1 MAGRHQAQYA
11 RYSSSNPSYPNT
23 GGGNSSNSSNL
34 NIPYP
39 PSQNNN
45 APYNQQQQQQHSHQQ
60 QQQQQAYGNAASMA
74 SPYSTNSTSSPGG
87 YHSPNI
93 TPRNNQN
100 RPLKKYILHPP
111 AGVMPLSKTMPSLGF
126 PGMFPQRPG
135 QDEDIMTES
144 NMRHGF
150 VDRPVVSNEHTC
162 AHDIVYGKL
171 QDDQRLL
178 NELGS
183 FMVDVLQR
191 QSRAGCITG
200 PSSFKPP
207 IRTTLI
213 DSKREQWMQ
222 ELAGGIVPL
231 KQLARNVPH
240 GFKGEKLLETLA
252 AKQVPFLRATWY
264 IKIVGLSEMSQR
276 SASNAATS
284 VGPQPVQW
292 TATVTTHLKKQLNEL
307 MPPLTNNSTNA
318 ASPHPTAGTPGRG
331 YKNYNASN
339 HHDNNAPKP
348 WTSPENRARFEHRW
362 SYSVKLARWQ
372 YFEGL
377 LDQRTF
383 LKFTLDTLA
392 QSGSFEIM
400 WLVLTG
406 IVQDYVD
413 EYKRNRTLTKLLIE
427 TLIKSYSAFI
437 RQSAPDANALTVHYG
452 LQKDIEH
459 LLQSLFLSTPDMFV
473 VPKLYH
479 QYRYLFNSILGDE
492 SRQKPSKSLPDV
504 CRVMKEYWTMI
515 KARNEVFCGTLEEN
529 EMKSDQHPVDMDS
542 KTQPNDSIPPDAVAA
557 ASSTLS
563 SSASTTMSEAVY
575 EERVVHVLD
584 SIGRHVDSITGLLLD
599 NDTWMDIKGHTAKSA
614 SKSIFGTTR
623 LQPQALIKLI
633 TIMCRWATSESRYGD
648 WKPYLVASIL
658 LSWREQDK
666 SSDNKVLLQDALI
679 RFLDDEACPK
689 ASETALDSQALDQ
702 DPVEKTNTPVIYLF
716 DVLIRL
722 QLFSYQK
729 YLLRLIARGDL
740 EPKRR
745 HVKQIQQCLHHLASF
760 PLLHPAP
767 PYLINQRRVALYGT
781 RSDSDSKEEVE
792 SLERL
797 KHLARLAVTGFDHH
811 DTDCLF
817 GAEAQEM
824 TQPVPTDSM
833 QSYELSLTEDIK
845 GEFISAMDATSRYS
859 MLNFTSWLLN
869 EVKRFVVKS
878 IQIGED
884 NWRVMTSPGSC
895 LLNTRQFVTIIRIM
909 ECAKDY
915 LTITEVTLWVLEK
928 SNDPVLYPYIIDTLR
943 KYSNYWKLTNSG
955 TRVANAVWAKHLNLA
970 NRGNRER
977 CIMMYMVQ
985 LVQEGY
991 QMDDLVRTQLK
1002 QDLQVKSK
1010 LRGRYSSSVS
1020 VKDELVQLAKEPATS
1035 SLQLVSES
1043 LSVPSQNATGWI
1055 GAILES
1061 AGEVLRMVAKEKH
1074 ITEQAK
1080 SHQLPFSPALYD
1092 FHRIVRAFA
1101 NVLKDV
1107 SNHTTLT
1114 GQADEVV
1121 IHWLCNNEIVLQDM
1135 NHECSW
1141 VPFFVVILVAYNVIS
1156 LSNVVKEFALPWF
1169 EQVNRDCQQHYG
1181 AEESNL
1187 VVFCQNLIALIR
1199 LLIIQTSNQ
1208 PKSEEETPHTVHW
1221 QLRVED
1227 FYRLQ
1232 VQRQS
1237 QLASSLDRIEPMFG
1251 LMERLVMIAT
1261 SLPLSSNLLQD
1272 LVMLRADLLQI
1283 TWFRQACLRDLNGV
1297 YQRFAAREAEAAMEK
1312 RMKKKMLDIV
1322 DELIGG
1328 NSLVNERQGAIVHET
1343 TPDFVDK
1350 LHRVFLNVSQWNEA
1364 QCRVQ
1369 VNLLLDNIS
1378 LSDGHSQNPN
1388 NPHILGDD
1396 ISMDM
1401 TPTESVSSS
1410 NKDLQS
1416 FVYFFYDVVLA
1427 DGKEESDP
1435 VKAQRRFQFF
1445 KNLIHELREPVLL
1458 ELLHHGARLLE
1469 GDPSQQF
1476 PENVLLMHTTDPGQH
1491 FDSVKYAYRS
1501 QAFLNITQ
1509 HMLAEN
1515 VWSNEKK
1522 IELVKTVFGQIT
1534 RFKNSLSIYR
1544 VMQGANVCYADAAN
1558 ALQLVKSNV
1567 DMAIA
1572 LLVTEGLGENTG
1584 EETEKDL
1591 KLSLQD
1597 IRNSL
1602 LVRLRLVVPFASLI
1616 WEHPKADECD
1626 IMEWIKVLVP
1636 LLGNPIVHGNGSQER
1651 FFEFVLDF
1659 VSLLIDEVPKDL
1671 KKKSLLLLGSMHNE
1685 LTSVPAM
1692 FHSRVKRIMP
1702 FLTHNLYLAN
1712 TRLASSMLGL
1722 PPTNDPQQQQ
1732 QHLETCLE
1740 QSKPWEWLEDYA
1752 SEPPHDNDAPIS
1764 LSLFNARKSKR
1775 VDNTYVRWFKFG
1787 FDEGSGSRRRRLNQD
1802 TAHIASIEVDKNK
1815 QDSNTDENGFIFIV
1829 DDEEMESNTST
1840 PHHAKKRKVEMEEGE
1855 LP

>member
-1 MAGRHQAQYA
+1 M
-11 RYSSSNPSYPNT
+11 T
-23 GGGNSSNSSNL
+23 
-34 NIPYP
+34 
-39 PSQNNN
+39 
-45 APYNQQQQQQHSHQQ
+45 
-60 QQQQQAYGNAASMA
+60 
-74 SPYSTNSTSSPGG
+74 SPYSANSSSSPG

-93 TPRNNQN
+93 PRYNQN
-100 RPLKKYILHPP
+100 TPLKKYSLQPPSGIL
-111 AGVMPLSKTMPSLGF
+111 PLSKSMPSLGF
-126 PGMFPQRPG
+126 PGMFPQHLG
-135 QDEDIMTES
+135 QDEDILTES
-144 NMRHGF
+144 NVRHGF
-150 VDRPVVSNEHTC
+150 IDRPVVSNEHTC

-200 PSSFKPP
+200 PSSFRPP
-207 IRTTLI
+207 NRTTLI

-222 ELAGGIVPL
+222 DLAGGIVPL
-231 KQLARNVPH
+231 KRLASNVPH

-284 VGPQPVQW
+284 MGPQPVQW
-292 TATVTTHLKKQLNEL
+292 RIVVTNHLKKLLSEL
-307 MPPLTNNSTNA
+307 MPASNTPANA
-318 ASPHPTAGTPGRG
+318 PSPHPAPGRVYKG
-331 YKNYNASN
+331 YNGLN
-339 HHDNNAPKP
+339 HHDNTPKP
-348 WTSPENRARFEHRW
+348 WASPEDRARFENRW
-362 SYSVKLARWQ
+362 SYGVRLARWQ

-383 LKFTLDTLA
+383 LRWTLDTLGA
-392 QSGSFEIM
+392 SGSFEIM

-406 IVQDYVD
+406 IIQDYVD

-427 TLIKSYSAFI
+427 TLIKSYSALTQFI
-437 RQSAPDANALTVHYG
+437 RQSQPDTAALGVHHG
-452 LQKDIEH
+452 LQRDIEH
-459 LLQSLFLSTPDMFV
+459 LLQSMFLSTPDMFV
-473 VPKLYH
+473 IPKLYH

-515 KARNEVFCGTLEEN
+515 KARNEVFCGSLEEN
-529 EMKSDQHPVDMDS
+529 EMKSEHPAEIDS
-542 KTQPNDSIPPDAVAA
+542 KAQSNEVSIPPA
-557 ASSTLS
+557 ASPSGI
-563 SSASTTMSEAVY
+563 SEALY

-584 SIGRHVDSITGLLLD
+584 RIGRNVDSITGLLLD
-599 NDTWMDIKGHTAKSA
+599 NDTWVDIKGHTAKTA

-623 LQPQALIKLI
+623 LQPQALVKLI
-633 TIMCRWATSESRYGD
+633 SIMCRWATSESRYGD
-648 WKPYLVASIL
+648 WKAYLVASIL

-666 SSDNKVLLQDALI
+666 SQGSKLLLQDALI

-689 ASETALDSQALDQ
+689 SNEAATLDTQTLDTTIEQ
-702 DPVEKTNTPVIYLF
+702 DHLVKANAPVIYLF

-722 QLFSYQK
+722 RLFSYQK

-745 HVKQIQQCLHHLASF
+745 HVRKIQQCLHHLASF
-760 PLLHPAP
+760 PLLNPAP
-767 PYLINQRRVALYGT
+767 PYLVNQRRVALYGT

-792 SLERL
+792 ALEKL
-797 KHLARLAVTGFDHH
+797 KHLARLAVAGFDNN

-817 GAEAQEM
+817 GADAKEM

-833 QSYELSLTEDIK
+833 HSYELALAEENKSD
-845 GEFISAMDATSRYS
+845 FIQLMDSTTRYS
-859 MLNFTSWLLN
+859 VLNFTNWMLN

-895 LLNTRQFVTIIRIM
+895 LLNARQFVTVIRIM
-909 ECAKDY
+909 EYAKDY
-915 LTITEVTLWVLEK
+915 LTITETALWTLEK
-928 SNDPVLYPYIIDTLR
+928 SDDPVLYPYIIDCLR

-955 TRVANAVWAKHLNLA
+955 TRVASAVWAK
-970 NRGNRER
+970 
-977 CIMMYMVQ
+977 

-991 QMDDLVRTQLK
+991 QMDDLVRAQLK

-1010 LRGRYSSSVS
+1010 LRGRYSNSVS
-1020 VKDELVQLAKEPATS
+1020 VKDELTQLAKEPATS
-1035 SLQLVSES
+1035 SLQMVSES
-1043 LSVPSQNATGWI
+1043 LSVPSQNATGWL

-1061 AGEVLRMVAKEKH
+1061 AGQVLRMVAKEKH
-1074 ITEQAK
+1074 IAELAK
-1080 SHQLPFSPALYD
+1080 AHQTQLSPALYD

-1101 NVLKDV
+1101 KILKDV

-1121 IHWLCNNEIVLQDM
+1121 IHWLCNNDIVALDM
-1135 NHECSW
+1135 NDECSW
-1141 VPFFVVILVAYNVIS
+1141 VPFYVAILVAYNVIS
-1156 LSNVVKEFALPWF
+1156 LSTVVKEFALPWF
-1169 EQVNRDCQQHYG
+1169 EQVSRDGQQHYG
-1181 AEESNL
+1181 AEESKL
-1187 VVFCQNLIALIR
+1187 VVSCQNLISLIR
-1199 LLIIQTSNQ
+1199 LLIIQSSNQ
-1208 PKSEEETPHTVHW
+1208 PRAEEESTTVHW

-1261 SLPLSSNLLQD
+1261 NLPLSSSLLQD

-1312 RMKKKMLDIV
+1312 RMKKKMLNIV

-1328 NSLVNERQGAIVHET
+1328 NNLAGERQGAIVQDT

-1378 LSDGHSQNPN
+1378 LSDGHAQNPN

-1401 TPTESVSSS
+1401 TPAEAVSSS

-1416 FVYFFYDVVLA
+1416 FVLFFYNVVLV
-1427 DGKEESDP
+1427 DGKDESDP
-1435 VKAQRRFQFF
+1435 IEAQRRFQFF

-1469 GDPSQQF
+1469 GNPGQSF
-1476 PENVLLMHTTDPGQH
+1476 PENVLLMQTTDPGSQ
-1491 FDSVKYAYRS
+1491 FDSAKFAYRS

-1515 VWSNEKK
+1515 VWSDEKK

-1534 RFKNSLSIYR
+1534 RFKHGLCIYR
-1544 VMQGANVCYADAAN
+1544 VMQGANVCYSDAAN
-1558 ALQLVKSNV
+1558 ALQLVKNNV
-1567 DMAIA
+1567 DMAIS
-1572 LLVTEGLGENTG
+1572 LLVTEGLAETTG
-1584 EETEKDL
+1584 EEAAKDL
-1591 KLSLQD
+1591 KLWIQD
-1597 IRNSL
+1597 IRHSL
-1602 LVRLRLVVPFASLI
+1602 LIRLRLVVPFASLI
-1616 WEHPKADECD
+1616 WEHPKEDECD
-1626 IMEWIKVLVP
+1626 ILDWIRVLVP

-1659 VSLLIDEVPKDL
+1659 VSLLIDEVPTKDL
-1671 KKKSLLLLGSMHNE
+1671 KKASLVLLGSMHTE

-1702 FLTHNLYLAN
+1702 FLTHNAYLAN
-1712 TRLASSMLGL
+1712 TKLASSMLGL

-1732 QHLETCLE
+1732 QHLELCLE
-1740 QSKPWEWLEDYA
+1740 QSKPWEWLEDYV

-1775 VDNTYVRWFKFG
+1775 VDSTYVRWFKFG
-1787 FDEGSGSRRRRLNQD
+1787 FDEGVSSKRRRRLNED
-1802 TAHIASIEVDKNK
+1802 ASHISTIELDKK
-1815 QDSNTDENGFIFIV
+1815 RDELVDENGFMFIM
-1829 DDEEMESNTST
+1829 DDDSKMDTSGV
-1840 PHHAKKRKVEMEEGE
+1840 PSSIAKKRKVEMEEGE

>member
-1 MAGRHQAQYA
+1 MAGRHQ
-11 RYSSSNPSYPNT
+11 
-23 GGGNSSNSSNL
+23 GGGNNSNNNNL
-34 NIPYP
+34 NIPFP

-45 APYNQQQQQQHSHQQ
+45 AQYNHQQQQQQHQQQQHQQ
-60 QQQQQAYGNAASMA
+60 QQQQHQQAYGNA
-74 SPYSTNSTSSPGG
+74 SPYSTNSTSSPG
-87 YHSPNI
+87 YHSPNVH
-93 TPRNNQN
+93 PRNNQN
-100 RPLKKYILHPP
+100 TPLKKYTLQPSP
-111 AGVMPLSKTMPSLGF
+111 RLLPLSKSMPSLGF

-135 QDEDIMTES
+135 QDEDILTES
-144 NMRHGF
+144 NVRHGF

-200 PSSFKPP
+200 PSSFRPP

-222 ELAGGIVPL
+222 ELAAGIVPL
-231 KQLARNVPH
+231 KKLARNVPH
-240 GFKGEKLLETLA
+240 GFKGDKLLETLA

-284 VGPQPVQW
+284 VGPQPIQW
-292 TATVTTHLKKQLNEL
+292 TGTVTSHLKKQLSEL
-307 MPPLTNNSTNA
+307 IPLSNNPTNA
-318 ASPHPTAGTPGRG
+318 VSPHPTAGTPGRG
-331 YKNYNASN
+331 YKGYNASN
-339 HHDNNAPKP
+339 HHDNAPKP
-348 WTSPENRARFEHRW
+348 WASPENRARFEHRW

-383 LKFTLDTLA
+383 LKWTLDTLA
-392 QSGSFEIM
+392 GSGSFEIM

-406 IVQDYVD
+406 IIQDYID

-427 TLIKSYSAFI
+427 TLIKSYSALTQFI
-437 RQSAPDANALTVHYG
+437 RQSQSDTATLSVHYG
-452 LQKDIEH
+452 LQNDIEH

-529 EMKSDQHPVDMDS
+529 EMKGDHHPADMDNKAQTS
-542 KTQPNDSIPPDAVAA
+542 DSIPPDAVAS
-557 ASSTLS
+557 SSTP
-563 SSASTTMSEAVY
+563 SSASSNISEAVY

-599 NDTWMDIKGHTAKSA
+599 NDTWVDIKGHTAKSA

-633 TIMCRWATSESRYGD
+633 NIMCRWATSESRYGD
-648 WKPYLVASIL
+648 WKAYLVASIL

-666 SSDNKVLLQDALI
+666 SNDNKVLLQDALI

-689 ASETALDSQALDQ
+689 ANEATAIDSQTIDAIEQ
-702 DPVEKTNTPVIYLF
+702 DHTEKTNTPVIYLF

-760 PLLHPAP
+760 PLLSPAP

-781 RSDSDSKEEVE
+781 RSDCDSKEEVE

-797 KHLARLAVTGFDHH
+797 KHLARMAVTGFDHH

-817 GAEAQEM
+817 GAEAKEM

-833 QSYELSLTEDIK
+833 QSYELSLTEEIK
-845 GEFISAMDATSRYS
+845 SEFISAMDTTSRYS
-859 MLNFTSWLLN
+859 LLNFTNWLLN

-884 NWRVMTSPGSC
+884 NWRVMTLPGSC

-928 SNDPVLYPYIIDTLR
+928 SNDPVLYPYIIDSLR
-943 KYSNYWKLTNSG
+943 KYANYWKLTNSS
-955 TRVANAVWAKHLNLA
+955 TRVANAVWAKHLSLS

-991 QMDDLVRTQLK
+991 QMDDLVREQLK

-1020 VKDELVQLAKEPATS
+1020 VKDELTQLAKEPVTS

-1080 SHQLPFSPALYD
+1080 SHQQPFSSALYD

-1107 SNHTTLT
+1107 ANHTTLT
-1114 GQADEVV
+1114 GQADQVV

-1135 NHECSW
+1135 NQECSW
-1141 VPFFVVILVAYNVIS
+1141 VPFFVAILVAYNVIN

-1181 AEESNL
+1181 AEESKL
-1187 VVFCQNLIALIR
+1187 AVFCQNLIALIR

-1208 PKSEEETPHTVHW
+1208 PKSEEETNTVHW

-1227 FYRLQ
+1227 FYRLE

-1328 NSLVNERQGAIVHET
+1328 NSLVGERQGAIVQDT

-1469 GDPSQQF
+1469 GDPSQSF
-1476 PENVLLMHTTDPGQH
+1476 PENVLLMQATDPGQH
-1491 FDSVKYAYRS
+1491 FDSAKYAYRS

-1544 VMQGANVCYADAAN
+1544 VMQGANVCYADATN
-1558 ALQLVKSNV
+1558 ALQLVKNNV

-1572 LLVTEGLGENTG
+1572 LLVTEGPAENTG

-1591 KLSLQD
+1591 KLSIQD

-1602 LVRLRLVVPFASLI
+1602 LVRLRLMVPFASLI
-1616 WEHPKADECD
+1616 WEHPKPNECD
-1626 IMEWIKVLVP
+1626 ILEWIKVLVS

-1659 VSLLIDEVPKDL
+1659 VSLLIDAEVPKEL
-1671 KKKSLLLLGSMHNE
+1671 KKKSLNLLGSMHNE

-1712 TRLASSMLGL
+1712 TKLASSMLGL

-1732 QHLETCLE
+1732 QHLESCLE
-1740 QSKPWEWLEDYA
+1740 QSKPWEWLEDYV

-1764 LSLFNARKSKR
+1764 LSLFNAKKSKR

-1787 FDEGSGSRRRRLNQD
+1787 FDEGSSSSRRRRMNQD
-1802 TAHIASIEVDKNK
+1802 TTHISGIEVDKHK
-1815 QDSNTDENGFIFIV
+1815 DEMMDENGFIFIV
-1829 DDEEMESNTST
+1829 DDDEEMDTTT
-1840 PHHAKKRKVEMEEGE
+1840 PNNAKKRKVEMEEGE